1 MGQRHSAASYV
12 LRAFQVAVRTDQ
24 EGKNMKIVTLLGGS
38 ALLAFSIGAFAAT
51 DKALAPAQDAIS
63 VLQSGEVSF
72 QKDVQPI
79 LIDYCVSCHH
89 PSPTAKGYAKSGL
102 DLTSYE
108 GLMKGTKFGKV
119 VIPGNSQASTFT
131 KLLTGTNRG
140 LKMPMGLNAG
150 GTLDRQYI
158 LTLRKWVKQGAKNN

>member
-1 MGQRHSAASYV
+1 
-12 LRAFQVAVRTDQ
+12 
-24 EGKNMKIVTLLGGS
+24 MKIVTLLGGC
-38 ALLAFSIGAFAAT
+38 ALLALSVGAIAA
-51 DKALAPAQDAIS
+51 DNQVMAPAQDAMK
-63 VLQSGEVSF
+63 VLQGAEVSYAR
-72 QKDVQPI
+72 DVQPI

-119 VIPGNSQASTFT
+119 VVPGDSEASTFT